1 VKTAISAYNFLIVAL
16 AVLAGGTIGLAFVM
30 VVADVS
36 MRSIGLQPPAH
47 TVAVVE
53 YILLY
58 FTLFSAPYLVRTKGH
73 VYIDVVTMRLPAPAR
88 RLVEKFAYLICIL
101 GSLTFA
107 YISWNLLID
116 AFHSHSFDERS
127 IDIPTWLLY
136 LPMPLSFFLV
146 ATEFVRYLLGFDTY
160 YALRDKPDTL

>member
-1 VKTAISAYNFLIVAL
+1 MKTAISLYNFLIVAL

-30 VVADVS
+30 IVIDVGMRVV
-36 MRSIGLQPPAH
+36 GLQPPAH
-47 TVAVVE
+47 TTAVVE

-73 VYIDVVTMRLPAPAR
+73 VYIDVVTMRLPARAR
-88 RLVEKFAYLICIL
+88 RWVEKFAYAVCIFAA
-101 GSLTFA
+101 LTFA
-107 YISWNLLID
+107 YIGLRLLIG
-116 AFHSHSFDERS
+116 AFQAHSFDERS

-136 LPMPLSFFLV
+136 LPMPPSFFLV

>member
-1 VKTAISAYNFLIVAL
+1 VKAAISAYNFLVMAL
-16 AVLAGGTIGLAFVM
+16 AVLAGAVIGLAFVM
-30 VVADVS
+30 IVIDVG
-36 MRSIGLQPPAH
+36 MRFVGLQPPAH

-73 VYIDVVTMRLPAPAR
+73 VYIDVITMRLPAPVR
-88 RLVEKFAYLICIL
+88 RLVEKLAYVICIL

-107 YISWNLLID
+107 YIAWNLLID
-116 AFHSHSFDERS
+116 AFYAHSFDERS

-146 ATEFVRYLLGFDTY
+146 ATEFIRYLLGFDTY